1 MRRGYSRVDRR
12 YSESDSRSS
21 YENSSSEE
29 PQDLYRE
36 LKIALAENDR
46 YANKIIYSISKM
58 YRENVG
64 VLRICLPESFSF
76 NQNDIEEF
84 FRKFGKI

>member
-21 YENSSSEE
+21 YNESSSEE

-36 LKIALAENDR
+36 LKTAL
-46 YANKIIYSISKM
+46 
-58 YRENVG
+58 
-64 VLRICLPESFSF
+64 
-76 NQNDIEEF
+76 
-84 FRKFGKI
+84 